1 MKRLH
6 VATLALAAL
15 PALALLSLP
24 ALAQNVP
31 PRAAQE
37 APPRAAQDPLPR
49 ATPASLGLAPDR
61 LARSGAALNADIA
74 AGKIPGAVVAIAR
87 RGKLA
92 YFEAFGHLDGAR
104 TRPMP
109 RDAIFPLASMTK
121 PMAGVATLSLMEEG
135 RLRLNDPVERFLPA
149 LADRRVAVDG
159 NPETTV
165 PALRPIR
172 VLDLMRHTSGIMSGI
187 YGNTPLHRLL
197 PPGSGAAAANF
208 DGAGFVRRL
217 AELPLVYQ
225 PGTVWAYGIST
236 DVLGLVAEQA
246 SGQRLG
252 SLLQSRVFTPLGMR
266 DTGFLVP
273 AANRARYATPL
284 PVDPEN
290 GRPQKTEMGL
300 NPPGFDCGGACA
312 VSTAGDYLR
321 FAQMLL
327 NGGQLEGRRILGRA
341 TVAEMV
347 RDHLGPEIS
356 FPLTSRAPYTGA
368 WGFGLTVIVRREG
381 GAGMLGNAGAWGW
394 DGAYGTAMWVDPK
407 DQLVVVFMAAIPGAA
422 RVHYRQTINA
432 LVHQAIV
439 D

>member
-1 MKRLH
+1 MKRLL
-6 VATLALAAL
+6 VATLALFAL
-15 PALALLSLP
+15 PALAADPS
-24 ALAQNVP
+24 
-31 PRAAQE
+31 PR
-37 APPRAAQDPLPR
+37 DPLPR

-61 LARSGAALNADIA
+61 LARIGTALNADIA
-74 AGKIPGAVVAIAR
+74 AGRIPGAVVAIAR

-92 YFEAFGHLDGAR
+92 YYEAFGHLDGER

-121 PMAGVATLSLMEEG
+121 PMAGVAALSLMEEG
-135 RLRLNDPVERFLPA
+135 KLRLNDPVERFLPA
-149 LADRRVAVDG
+149 LANRRVAVDG
-159 NPETTV
+159 NPENTV
-165 PALRPIR
+165 PAARSMR

-187 YGNTPLHRLL
+187 YGTTPLHRLL
-197 PPGSGAAAANF
+197 PAGSGAAAT
-208 DGAGFVRRL
+208 GFNAESFVQRL
-217 AELPLVYQ
+217 AELPLMYQ

-252 SLLQSRVFTPLGMR
+252 NLLQQRVFRPLGMR
-266 DTGFLVP
+266 DTGFQVP
-273 AANRARYATPL
+273 AGSRARYATPL
-284 PVDPEN
+284 PQDPEN
-290 GRPQKTEMGL
+290 SRPQKTEMGL

-312 VSTAGDYLR
+312 VSTAGDYIR

-327 NGGQLEGRRILGRA
+327 NGGTLDGQRILGRA

-347 RDHLGPEIS
+347 RDHMGPEIS
-356 FPLTSRAPYTGA
+356 FPLTNRAPYTGA

-422 RVHYRQTINA
+422 RVHYRQTINT
-432 LVHQAIV
+432 LVHQALV